1 MIITTNND
9 NPRSIARGWLSWLL
23 LIVSLLIVGAF
34 LFSPP
39 WTMLGKTHL
48 VGYAI
53 CHQIPERS
61 FHIAGHQLPLCAR
74 CSGTFLGA
82 LVGFTVMTVRGRR
95 RAGSLPSAFIT
106 VILVCFIGL
115 MGIDGINSYLT
126 LFPDMPHLYQPQNWL
141 RLTTGILNGLALS
154 AIVYPVFNY
163 SLWRDATDTPSVKG
177 LKELGLMLAISGIVA
192 VLVVL
197 QLPPLLY
204 PLAILSTLGVLLML
218 AALNTVIVL
227 AVTGREHYAATWQQA
242 VLPMIVGLAAAF
254 LEIGAIDV
262 LRTVATRAAGLPF

>member
-1 MIITTNND
+1 MIINTNNHD
-9 NPRSIARGWLSWLL
+9 PRTIARGWLSWLL

-34 LFSPP
+34 IFSPP
-39 WTMLGKTHL
+39 WTVLGKTHL
-48 VGYAI
+48 IGYAI
-53 CHQIPERS
+53 CHQIPDRS
-61 FHIAGHQLPLCAR
+61 FHIDGHQLPLCAR

-82 LVGFTVMTVRGRR
+82 LVGFTVMTARGRR

-115 MGIDGINSYLT
+115 MGIDGVNSYLT

-141 RLTTGILNGLALS
+141 RLTTGMLNGLALS

-177 LKELGLMLAISGIVA
+177 FKELGLMVAISGIVA

-218 AALNTVIVL
+218 AALNTVIAL
-227 AVTGREHYAATWQQA
+227 AVTGREQYTAAWQPA
-242 VLPMIVGLAAAF
+242 VLPMAVGLAAAF

-262 LRTVATRAAGLPF
+262 VRTVATRAAGLPF